1 MILGFFLTIRSGVK
15 EERNHT
21 YLLGH
26 ELGVVV
32 LEQRESLARD
42 AVVLA
47 KHGRRV
53 LEVGDLH
60 HGVDAAGR
68 EVELLPDAAL
78 QELDAPPE
86 EALPLPLI
94 AEGLLVELLSWN
106 SPYTL

>member
-32 LEQRESLARD
+32 LEQRERLACD

-47 KHGRRV
+47 EHGRRV

-60 HGVDAAGR
+60 HGADAVRR
-68 EVELLPDAAL
+68 EVELLPDVAL
-78 QELDAPPE
+78 
-86 EALPLPLI
+86 
-94 AEGLLVELLSWN
+94 
-106 SPYTL
+106 